1 MPLYFQAVGGAS
13 ALMSGV
19 LILPIAIMQSCSG
32 IVCGFIIRK
41 TGKPQHSRPELRNS
55 NQLGR
60 YLEPISIGMAVM
72 TLDFGL
78 FIDLSVNFS
87 LPKIII
93 FQLIAG
99 LGVGLVFQSPLIA
112 IQSLVAPEN
121 IATATATFG
130 FVRNIGGSMSIVLGG
145 VLFQN
150 RMEAHSSAVESV
162 LDRDMAS
169 KFSGSGAGANV
180 ALVLELSGEQRN
192 VVRAAY
198 ARSLADMWIMY
209 ACTAAVGMIASA
221 FIGRQSLVASQNQ
234 ATDKKRRSNEDLELQ
249 SSK

>member
-1 MPLYFQAVGGAS
+1 
-13 ALMSGV
+13 MSGV

-41 TGKPQHSRPELRNS
+41 TGKRQHSSPELRNS

-60 YLEPISIGMAVM
+60 YLELIWIGMAVM
-72 TLDFGL
+72 TLGFGL

-87 LPKIII
+87 LPKIVI

-112 IQSLVAPEN
+112 FQSLVAPAN

-130 FVRNIGGSMSIVLGG
+130 FIRNIGCSMSIVLGG

-150 RMEAHSSAVESV
+150 
-162 LDRDMAS
+162 
-169 KFSGSGAGANV
+169 
-180 ALVLELSGEQRN
+180 
-192 VVRAAY
+192 
-198 ARSLADMWIMY
+198 
-209 ACTAAVGMIASA
+209 
-221 FIGRQSLVASQNQ
+221 
-234 ATDKKRRSNEDLELQ
+234 
-249 SSK
+249 